1 MKTIEDLNSSIKKGE
16 IKTNFISRFLEKNQ
30 EMKDLILLKSINIEK
45 YYINPNIL
53 QRLKFILNKEI
64 IELCGC
70 GNPLLWRNFTK
81 GYNKTCGSKE
91 CSVKKNIES
100 VKKYYTEK
108 YGVDHLFK
116 TDKFKNDIKN
126 KFKEKYGVDNPFKS
140 KEIKNKIKETNLL
153 KFGETNWLKVPEN
166 REKIANKIIENN
178 RIARE
183 EKIIN
188 NKIPIEIIQYIK
200 DEKVIINCN
209 KCNNKSEFSISF
221 FNKKIKIQENP
232 CLVCNPLLRSVSK
245 GEIELFSFIESIYK
259 GNIIKNDRK
268 ILNGKEIDVYLP
280 DLMMAFEFNGIYY
293 HSEIFKDK
301 KDCLYKKKLL
311 SDKSINLITVW
322 EDDWEQKKEIIKS
335 RIKSL
340 LNQNNKIYARKCK
353 IIEISGNIEKKFL
366 IDNHI
371 QGYVPSSIKIGL
383 YYNTELV
390 SVMSFGSY
398 RKSLGKNKIIG
409 EYELLRFCNKLG
421 INVIGG
427 ASKIFKYFI
436 NKYSPNKV
444 LSYQNNSWNTGNLY
458 EKIGFIKKSITD
470 PNYYWAKGNL
480 RFNRFNFRK
489 DKLIKEGYDPNKSE
503 STIMYERGYYRIW
516 DMGNIKWEY
525 EKPLD

>member
-1 MKTIEDLNSSIKKGE
+1 MKTIEDLNNSIKKGE

-30 EMKDLILLKSINIEK
+30 EIKEIIFLKSINIEK
-45 YYINPNIL
+45 YYRNPNIL
-53 QRLKFILNKEI
+53 QRLKFIIDKEV
-64 IELCGC
+64 IELCTC
-70 GNPLLWRNFTK
+70 GDPLSWRNFTK
-81 GYNKTCGSKE
+81 GYNKTCGSKK
-91 CSVKKNIES
+91 CSTIKNIES

-116 TDKFKNDIKN
+116 TDKFKNNIKN
-126 KFKEKYGVDNPFKS
+126 TFKEKYGVDNPFKS
-140 KEIKNKIKETNLL
+140 KEIKDKIKETNLL

-166 REKIANKIIENN
+166 REKISNKIIENN
-178 RIARE
+178 KIIRE
-183 EKIIN
+183 EKILN
-188 NKIPIEIIQYIK
+188 NKIPIEIIEYLKNQ
-200 DEKVIINCN
+200 KVIINCN

-232 CLVCNPLLRSVSK
+232 CLTCNPLLRSVSK
-245 GEIELFSFIESIYK
+245 GEIELFNFIESIYK

-268 ILNGKEIDVYLP
+268 ILEGKEIDIYLP

-293 HSEIFKDK
+293 HSEIFKEK
-301 KDCLYKKKLL
+301 KDCLSKKKLL
-311 SDKSINLITVW
+311 SDKSINLIVVW

-340 LNQNNKIYARKCK
+340 LNQNNRIYARKCK
-353 IIEISGNIEKKFL
+353 IMEISGSVEKKFL

-383 YYNTELV
+383 YYNSELV
-390 SVMSFGSY
+390 SIMSFGSY

-436 NKYSPNKV
+436 NKYLPNKV

-458 EKIGFIKKSITD
+458 EKMGFTKKNITD

-503 STIMYERGYYRIW
+503 SEIMYERGYYRIW

-525 EKPLD
+525 EKPSV

>member
-366 IDNHI
+366 MRKNSRDITRDYEKMFSTLIRIADDNNI
-371 QGYVPSSIKIGL
+371 IFDKEKSFYPSSENIVDKK
-383 YYNTELV
+383 
-390 SVMSFGSY
+390 SFHDLLLPIHMTISQDFI
-398 RKSLGKNKIIG
+398 NDFVNDM
-409 EYELLRFCNKLG
+409 YELFLHMKSFQTSQDKIVCRLSIIKGVRCPKW
-421 INVIGG
+421 VI
-427 ASKIFKYFI
+427 
-436 NKYSPNKV
+436 
-444 LSYQNNSWNTGNLY
+444 L
-458 EKIGFIKKSITD
+458 
-470 PNYYWAKGNL
+470 
-480 RFNRFNFRK
+480 
-489 DKLIKEGYDPNKSE
+489 
-503 STIMYERGYYRIW
+503 
-516 DMGNIKWEY
+516 
-525 EKPLD
+525 